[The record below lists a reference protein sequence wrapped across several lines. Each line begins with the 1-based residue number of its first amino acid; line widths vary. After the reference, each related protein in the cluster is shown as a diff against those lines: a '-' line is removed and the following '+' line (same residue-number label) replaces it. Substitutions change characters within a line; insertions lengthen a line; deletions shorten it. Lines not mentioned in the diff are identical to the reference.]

1 MYTGQLI
8 DADTQAKAFAA
19 VVIKLQFEEKLAQ
32 PVAVQIQLATNE
44 HLY

>member
-8 DADTQAKAFAA
+8 DADTQAKAFDAA
-19 VVIKLQFEEKLAQ
+19 VIKLQLEEKLAQ

-44 HLY
+44 H